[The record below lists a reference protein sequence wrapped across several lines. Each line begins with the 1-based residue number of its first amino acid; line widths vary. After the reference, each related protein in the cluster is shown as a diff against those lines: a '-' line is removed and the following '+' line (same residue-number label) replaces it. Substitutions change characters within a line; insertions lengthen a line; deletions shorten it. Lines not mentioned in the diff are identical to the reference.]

1 MKIAKRISGVGL
13 LIVGLLGL
21 VLIVGCDHDSIADA
35 ATSLPPSTATTP
47 AEQTPP
53 ANSETPAQDFGNEV
67 ATVDQPVSSV
77 QTEETDE
84 VIEFGLVAI
93 DELIRTPEA
102 YVGNIVTVQGTIV
115 TQCIRGCLFSLDDG
129 TGILGVELVD
139 NALERVLSGGS
150 VGRPVEARGVI
161 EGDVRP
167 VLIVEEPQDWN
178 YLD

>member
-1 MKIAKRISGVGL
+1 MKITKRITGVGL
-13 LIVGLLGL
+13 LMAGLVGL

-35 ATSLPPSTATTP
+35 ATSLPPSTATAP
-47 AEQTPP
+47 ASQTPP
-53 ANSETPAQDFGNEV
+53 QDFGNEV
-67 ATVDQPVSSV
+67 ATVDQPDMPA
-77 QTEETDE
+77 QTEEPAETVDL
-84 VIEFGLVAI
+84 GLVAI